1 MGGET
6 KVVSPLL
13 PIAVTS
19 ERGEK
24 QSSFFVVQLGRI
36 EEAKEGKKIRSLESL
51 GRLVHCVEIVK

>member
-24 QSSFFVVQLGRI
+24 QSSLFVVQLGRI
-36 EEAKEGKKIRSLESL
+36 EETKEEKNFWSLESL
-51 GRLVHCVEIVK
+51 KRLVYYVKL